1 MPVRLKAFDPC
12 RKPLSSGF
20 SSGPRIGRLLIR
32 PDHEG
37 NRLRRKVNLASP
49 IIVFQLSRRAH
60 EKISL
65 FENPDSPVCQPRPAS
80 LSQGPLAIVTDVGS
94 GMRWTALMSQT
105 NGLDADGEDALS
117 HRKLPAARAARE
129 TMRN

>member
-1 MPVRLKAFDPC
+1 MSKAALERLFFRAANRQAAHP
-12 RKPLSSGF
+12 P
-20 SSGPRIGRLLIR
+20 GPRGKSAA
-32 PDHEG
+32 PKSQFGKPNHCVSAF
-37 NRLRRKVNLASP
+37 KA
-49 IIVFQLSRRAH
+49 AH
-60 EKISL
+60 ENISL